1 MTRCHPIS
9 IVTASILAV
18 LLLGVSPDALFAQRV
33 LLFEDFEN
41 ATPDL
46 PANEGV
52 ESVDTYNR
60 SIVTEEDPAIA
71 TVTGGMFADPFDPGN
86 NKSLVLHNPNNAAQQ
101 AVNWFS
107 IFPEDENDPN
117 FFLKNGVI
125 EFDAYLGPV
134 IPGAWWTFL
143 DIRFGFERN
152 SDNRN
157 QVATG
162 GDETIWTAFQM
173 TEAGLAMGP
182 DRFHDYGNADDYVDT
197 TDLIV
202 VEQAMHVRY
211 DINGN
216 TNTYKV
222 TIDNLEDQLAPVELM
237 FDSGTANQPFKEH
250 FNFETFQF
258 EPAPGIN
265 EISFLTD
272 ASVRS
277 AGATAHSDVF
287 IDNLLIIDNDL
298 PPIDDLE
305 GDYNLDGTVNAAD
318 YTVWRDGGS
327 PDDTIAGYNL
337 WRANFGNSGSGVG
350 SSSVPEPS
358 SSILIAML
366 AAGFALWTRQRF
378 ESRVRD

>member
-1 MTRCHPIS
+1 MARCHPIS

-18 LLLGVSPDALFAQRV
+18 LLLGLSPDALFAQRV

-71 TVTGGMFADPFDPGN
+71 TVTGGTIADPFDPGN
-86 NKSLVLHNPNNAAQQ
+86 NQSLVLTNPNNAAQQ
-101 AVNWFS
+101 SVNWFT
-107 IFPEDENDPN
+107 IFPEDENSPN

-134 IPGAWWTFL
+134 ISGAYWTYL
-143 DIRFGFERN
+143 EMRFGFERD
-152 SDNRN
+152 SDDRN
-157 QVATG
+157 QVSTG
-162 GDETIWTAFQM
+162 GDETIWNSFRM
-173 TEAGLAMGP
+173 GEVGLEMGT
-182 DRFHDYGNADDYVDT
+182 DRLFDQGNANNYVDT

-211 DINGN
+211 DINGS
-216 TNTYKV
+216 TNTFKV
-222 TIDNLEDQLAPVELM
+222 TIDNLEDELDPVELLW
-237 FDSGTANQPFKEH
+237 DSGNINQPFAEH

-265 EISFLTD
+265 EISFFTD
-272 ASVRS
+272 ASVRG
-277 AGATAHSDVF
+277 AGATAHSNVY
-287 IDNLLIIDNDL
+287 IDNLLIIDNDQE
-298 PPIDDLE
+298 PIDDLE
-305 GDYNLDGTVNAAD
+305 GDYNGDGTVNAAD

-337 WRANFGNSGSGVG
+337 WRANFGNSAPGAGSAA
-350 SSSVPEPS
+350 VPEPTC
-358 SSILIAML
+358 SILIAAL
-366 AAGFALWTRQRF
+366 AAAALLKRQSLV
-378 ESRVRD
+378 SRIRD